1 MMNELNMAIVF
12 IEFSPGTIVERRVK
26 LLHPGRRSESRRGA
40 SGTRDEGPRS
50 DQNSRPLQIVSQMQE
65 TGDQGCERYQSY
77 HLRGPD
83 HRHPGT

>member
-1 MMNELNMAIVF
+1 MMNELNMAI
-12 IEFSPGTIVERRVK
+12 EFSSGTIVERRVK
-26 LLHPGRRSESRRGA
+26 LLHPRRRSESRCGA

-83 HRHPGT
+83 YRHSGT